1 MQIGI
6 PLTLVV
12 SYLIGSVPFGVIFS
26 KTMKGKDP
34 RAAGSK
40 NIGFTN
46 VLRVVGAGPAI
57 LTLCGDVGKGAL
69 AAYIGTYYESPGVG
83 EVSALFAILG
93 HCYPIFLR
101 FHGGKAVATSFGALA
116 VLYPSE
122 GVITFALWVITVLWS
137 RYVSLGALVA
147 FATLPLIMIWSH
159 PHWDTILFSLAIAI
173 LVYLRHRENIS
184 RLVSKAEGKSF

>member
-6 PLTLVV
+6 PLTLFV

-26 KTMKGKDP
+26 KIMKGRDP
-34 RAAGSK
+34 RAAGSR

-46 VLRVVGAGPAI
+46 VLRVVGAGPAA

-69 AAYIGTYYESPGVG
+69 AAYIGTYYESPEVG

-93 HCYPIFLR
+93 HCYPIFLK
-101 FHGGKAVATSFGALA
+101 FCGGKAVATSFGSLA
-116 VLYPSE
+116 ILYPLV
-122 GVITFALWVITVLWS
+122 GIITFAVWTVTVLWS
-137 RYVSLGALVA
+137 RHVSLGALVSFA
-147 FATLPLIMIWSH
+147 FLPLIMAGFH
-159 PHWDTILFSLAIAI
+159 PRWNSILFSLAIAI

-184 RLVSKAEGKSF
+184 RLLSKTEGKGF

>member
-6 PLTLVV
+6 PLTLAI

-34 RAAGSK
+34 RLAGSR

-69 AAYIGTYYESPGVG
+69 AAYLGKYYQSPEVG
-83 EVSALFAILG
+83 EASALFAILG

-101 FHGGKAVATSFGALA
+101 LQGGKAVATSFGALA
-116 VLYPSE
+116 LLYPLE
-122 GVITFALWVITVLWS
+122 GVLTFAVWVATVLWS
-137 RYVSLGALVA
+137 RFVSLGALVA
-147 FATLPLIMIWSH
+147 FAFLPLIMAWFH
-159 PHWDTILFSLAIAI
+159 PRWNTILFSLAIAI

-184 RLVSKAEGKSF
+184 LPLSNKEKKSF